1 MTEILTERWK
11 RLYDDNDTEKGKTV
25 NKDNFDSEAL
35 EEDTMTMR
43 LSGDLTAYDYGEFE
57 MPKGAEIDEVSGRWG
72 CYIVRFTD
80 PEKYPDMEV
89 QCDQEIDGKHPSY
102 IIISDDEGNSHYEW

>member
-1 MTEILTERWK
+1 MTEEQM
-11 RLYDDNDTEKGKTV
+11 NGESSM

-35 EEDTMTMR
+35 EAPDTITMR
-43 LSGDLTAYDYGEFE
+43 LTGDLTAYDYGEFE
-57 MPKGAEIDEVSGRWG
+57 MPRGAEIEEVNGRWG

-89 QCDQEIDGKHPSY
+89 QCDQEIDGKNASY
-102 IIISDDEGNSHYEW
+102 IRISDDEGNDHYEW